1 MFERDAYND
10 GFRMAVV
17 VLALL
22 GSNTMAGSFD
32 LRINDV
38 SGLDAPWPLV
48 GGLPFP
54 EGELHDGSQ
63 IRVVGADGAEVPAQV
78 DVTATWRDGSIRWAL
93 VGFHSSP
100 QEKYRVEFGSG
111 IVRHAPAQ
119 PLRIERDASGG
130 LTVDTGAAVYEFL
143 PDRLLPE
150 SARIRE
156 TVFLAA
162 SGDGAY
168 LVDQRGRR
176 ARVAGST
183 AEIVSEIVNQGPAR
197 AVVRRAGWYVTADGQ
212 RVARARVWFY
222 FAAGS
227 PYLRVTHSL
236 ILTEDTN
243 DLWVRDYGLE
253 FRAPEAPG
261 KATFAL
267 GKAEQADDGLLSM
280 KPVETESFSTAA
292 LDGGEVFMLQDVF
305 PHFLE
310 REARAIVARGEPF
323 EIEGSE
329 TVASRLASSAQHRL
343 RETATVGDWADAA
356 WDGHGLTVVVP
367 WLAQR
372 FPKEIAFG
380 PQGARVGL
388 WSGRS
393 GRELDFRTAT
403 LVKDYWQRWSE
414 RAPEGVESLA
424 AAPSNARG
432 AARTHD
438 VWLLPHA
445 GDDPHTIA
453 ARARAASQPPL
464 VLADPCWLT
473 ATEAVGWPMHPMDD
487 QRFPEEEAVLSEF
500 WDRLMAS
507 YEELRRTGFI
517 AWGDPPHIRG
527 AGSAFF
533 RVSGQVD
540 YGLRRHV
547 WGLYARSGD
556 RRYYDYGARFNRFA
570 GDWSVV
576 HHAAGEKFVGG
587 FTTARQLGDFWS
599 RPLYWGTHSA
609 LEPAGGNTGHDI
621 VNWLLEYYLTGDE
634 YVMELTRMHG
644 EAFKAHWEQTS
655 RSRERY
661 DGIFMILRVL
671 ADLYAREWDEDF
683 GQMAR
688 ELARYVIDLD
698 SPNGINDAIRFGSL
712 YKVDRNLIS
721 LYFYYRHTGDPSA
734 REAFLRGI
742 DYEYR
747 FHRVSGAFAGQA
759 YPSFLF
765 SVAYRWT
772 GDPNYRRVVHA
783 SVDEHRRWPGTV
795 NITSQINPTM
805 GLPAALGVLAEAEGP
820 ITAFPVARQYG
831 NPPPSRIVFRK
842 PADRPLKMRLHLRM
856 SDDLDE
862 DAAVTAVVRDHAPN
876 GGGRPVE
883 HVHIEAEAMF
893 RTAYAGRSD
902 PRRRHVCLS
911 VPAAKP
917 PGLYT
922 LEFPGAEFVDVLDTD
937 APQVSVY
944 APEGFRTQGA
954 RAIDY
959 FRVADDV
966 DTLRIFLGVPAEV
979 RRPDGSVA
987 LEADAGRI
995 GEQQIPAAGHA
1006 GVWSLN
1012 AAQSGIV
1019 RLLNAEP
1026 LFSREP
1032 QWLATGADVA
1042 PAPRF
1047 ERPSPD
1053 VAFVPG
1059 RGGRQAL
1066 HMPGNARL
1074 GFLRGAKTAR
1084 GYEHFPG
1091 REGTVEF
1098 WFRPNWSSC
1107 DLAYAMGSRF
1117 HDRYFLRAGSHDLQY
1132 RRGQARASEPEFAS
1146 LNLWAHGRES
1156 NAGFTGRFWFKAGE
1170 WYHLAFTWRTLDGA
1184 PGADGDYAVYVNG
1197 QNVKPDD
1204 FGHGGILHF
1213 WPGRVT
1219 GGAPFHRREAD
1230 EIISIGPLD
1239 GTIAQLRISDTVRY
1253 PSPYEP
1259 LEILPEPDARTR
1271 IQFPL
1276 DGSPLGETV
1285 GGERISLDL
1294 LEVEE
1299 RPKLLPPQD
1308 AMPAAGRAEPHRGHP
1323 PAPADMA
1330 ENRFPYDTDRTG
1342 VAASTVSLTAMLV
1355 LLIAAFHAILR
1366 GRDVH

>member
-1 MFERDAYND
+1 MKEYDNFSC
-10 GFRMAVV
+10 GLLMAVV
-17 VLALL
+17 SLTLL
-22 GSNTMAGSFD
+22 CSGVMAGGFD
-32 LRINDV
+32 LRVNDV
-38 SGLDAPWPLV
+38 SRLDAPWPLV

-54 EGELHDGSQ
+54 EGELRDSSQ
-63 IRVVGADGAEVPAQV
+63 IRIVGADGAEIPAQI
-78 DVTATWRDGSIRWAL
+78 DVAATWRDGSVRWAL
-93 VGFHSSP
+93 AGFTASP
-100 QEKYRVEFGSG
+100 EGEYRVEFGPG
-111 IVRHAPAQ
+111 IARHAPTQ
-119 PLRIERDASGG
+119 PLHIERDEAGG

-150 SARIRE
+150 NARMLK
-156 TVFLAA
+156 TVFLAG

-168 LVDQRGRR
+168 LIDNRGRM
-176 ARVAGST
+176 ARVAGAT
-183 AEIVSEIVNQGPAR
+183 AQVASEIVKQGPAR
-197 AVVRRAGWYVTADGQ
+197 AVVRREGWYVTADGE
-212 RVARARVWFY
+212 RVARARAWFY

-243 DLWVRDYGLE
+243 DLWVRDYGLQ
-253 FRAPEAPG
+253 FRAPQTPRE
-261 KATFAL
+261 ATFAL
-267 GKAEQADDGLLSM
+267 GKAGQADDELLSM
-280 KPVETESFSTAA
+280 KPVEAESFSTAVPES
-292 LDGGEVFMLQDVF
+292 GEVFMLQDVF

-310 REARAIVARGEPF
+310 REARAIVGRGVPF
-323 EIEGSE
+323 ERERSE
-329 TVASRLASSAQHRL
+329 TVASGRVSSAHHRL
-343 RETATVGDWADAA
+343 HEAATVGDWGDAA
-356 WDGHGLTVVVP
+356 WEDHGLTVVMP

-380 PQGARVGL
+380 PEGARVAF
-388 WSGRS
+388 WSRRS

-403 LVKDYWQRWSE
+403 LVKEYWQRWAE

-445 GDDPHTIA
+445 ADDDPQTIA
-453 ARARAASQPPL
+453 ARAKAASQPPL
-464 VLADPCWLT
+464 VLADPRWLT
-473 ATEAVGWPMHPMDD
+473 ATEAVGWPMHPVDD
-487 QRFPEEEAVLSEF
+487 QRFPQEEAVLSEF
-500 WDRLMAS
+500 WDRLISS

-527 AGSAFF
+527 AGSKFF

-547 WGLYARSGD
+547 WGLFARSGD

-570 GDWSVV
+570 GDWSIV
-576 HHAAGEKFVGG
+576 HHATGDKFIGG
-587 FTTARQLGDFWS
+587 FTTARPLDDFWS

-655 RSRERY
+655 QSRGRF

-688 ELARYVIDLD
+688 ELARYVIDLE
-698 SPNGINDAIRFGSL
+698 SPNGINDGIRFGSL

-721 LYFYYRHTGDPSA
+721 LYSYYRATGDPLA

-747 FHRVSGAFAGQA
+747 FNRVSGAFAGQA

-772 GDPNYRRVVHA
+772 GDPNYLRVVHS
-783 SVDEHRRWPGTV
+783 SVDEHRRWPGAV

-820 ITAFPVARQYG
+820 IAAFPVVRQYD

-842 PADRPLKMRLHLRM
+842 PANRPVTMRLHLRI

-862 DAAVTAVVRDHAPN
+862 DAATTPAVAPLAPN
-876 GGGRPVE
+876 GGGKPVE
-883 HVHIEAEAMF
+883 DLHIRAEAMF

-902 PRRRHVCLS
+902 PRRRHVVLS
-911 VPAAKP
+911 VPAAEP

-922 LEFPGAEFVDVLDTD
+922 LEFPEAEFVDVLDTD
-937 APQVSVY
+937 SPQVSVY
-944 APEGFRTQGA
+944 APEGFRMQGA
-954 RAIDY
+954 RAPDY
-959 FRVADDV
+959 FRVANDI
-966 DTLRIFLGVPAEV
+966 DTLRVFLGVPTEI
-979 RRPDGSVA
+979 RRPDDSVA
-987 LEADAGRI
+987 LEADAGKI

-1006 GVWSLN
+1006 GVWRLN

-1019 RLLNAEP
+1019 RLLNTEP
-1026 LFSREP
+1026 LFSRSPE
-1032 QWLATGADVA
+1032 WLVTGANVE
-1042 PAPRF
+1042 PAPQF
-1047 ERPSPD
+1047 APPSVE

-1059 RGGRQAL
+1059 RDGRQAL
-1066 HMPGNARL
+1066 HVPGNARL
-1074 GFLRGAKTAR
+1074 RFPRGGKMAE

-1091 REGTVEF
+1091 GEGTVEF
-1098 WFRPNWSSC
+1098 WFRPNWSSG

-1117 HDRYFLRAGSHDLQY
+1117 NDRYFLQAGSHDLQY

-1156 NAGFTGRFWFKAGE
+1156 NAGFTGRFWFKAGQ
-1170 WYHLAFTWRTLDGA
+1170 WYHLAFAWRTREGQ
-1184 PGADGDYAVYVNG
+1184 PGDAGDFAVYVNG
-1197 QNVKPDD
+1197 HPVAPDD
-1204 FGHGGILHF
+1204 FGRGGVLHF

-1219 GGAPFHRREAD
+1219 GGDPFHRREVD
-1230 EIISIGPLD
+1230 ESIAIGPLD
-1239 GTIAQLRISDTVRY
+1239 GTIAQIRISDTVRY
-1253 PSPYEP
+1253 QSAFEP
-1259 LEILPEPDARTR
+1259 PETLSEPDAHTR
-1271 IQFPL
+1271 VQFPL
-1276 DGSPLGETV
+1276 DGNRLGETV
-1285 GGERISLDL
+1285 GGKKISL
-1294 LEVEE
+1294 
-1299 RPKLLPPQD
+1299 
-1308 AMPAAGRAEPHRGHP
+1308 EP
-1323 PAPADMA
+1323 
-1330 ENRFPYDTDRTG
+1330 
-1342 VAASTVSLTAMLV
+1342 
-1355 LLIAAFHAILR
+1355 
-1366 GRDVH
+1366 